1 MGTMKSF
8 SPSVKSVSIRS
19 AQCQFAHEMDRR
31 SNARRPQRRI
41 EEPTRGQFASRSKHA
56 STIALEQ
63 PGRGTAGWQSRD
75 VVTVDTTVWVDYLRG
90 VENPETD
97 WFT

>member
-1 MGTMKSF
+1 
-8 SPSVKSVSIRS
+8 
-19 AQCQFAHEMDRR
+19 
-31 SNARRPQRRI
+31 
-41 EEPTRGQFASRSKHA
+41 
-56 STIALEQ
+56 
-63 PGRGTAGWQSRD
+63 